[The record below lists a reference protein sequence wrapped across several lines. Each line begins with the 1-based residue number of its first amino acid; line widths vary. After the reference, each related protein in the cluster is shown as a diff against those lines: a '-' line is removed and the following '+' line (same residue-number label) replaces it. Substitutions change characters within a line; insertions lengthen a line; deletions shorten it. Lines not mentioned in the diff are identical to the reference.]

1 MFNLGNLGDMMKMMK
16 TMQESMEKAKEELR
30 NEDIIVEVGGG
41 MVKIVVNGLGEAKDV
56 FIDKTLLTEENHEI
70 LQDLLVAA
78 INEANSRSK
87 EVMSQKMSQAAGI
100 LGNIPGLDKLL

>member
-16 TMQESMEKAKEELR
+16 TMQESIEKAKEELR

-56 FIDKTLLTEENHEI
+56 FIDKTLLNEENHEI

-87 EVMSQKMSQAAGI
+87 EVMSQKLSQAAGI
-100 LGNIPGLDKLL
+100 FGNMPGLDKLL

>member
-1 MFNLGNLGDMMKMMK
+1 MFNLGNLGEMMKMMK
-16 TMQESMEKAKEELR
+16 TMQENMEKAKEELK

-56 FIDKTLLTEENHEI
+56 FIDKSLLTEENHEI

-78 INEANSRSK
+78 INEANARSK
-87 EVMSQKMSQAAGI
+87 EVMSQKLSQAAG
-100 LGNIPGLDKLL
+100 LPGNIPGLNNLL

>member
-1 MFNLGNLGDMMKMMK
+1 MFNLGNLGDMMKMFK
-16 TMQESMEKAKEELR
+16 TMQENMEKAKQELR
-30 NEDIIVEVGGG
+30 EEEIIVEVGGG

-56 FIDKTLLTEENHEI
+56 FIDKTLLTEDNREI

-87 EVMSQKMSQAAGI
+87 EVMSQKLSQAAG
-100 LGNIPGLDKLL
+100 LPSNIPGLNNLL

>member
-1 MFNLGNLGDMMKMMK
+1 MFNFGNLGEMMKMFK
-16 TMQESMEKAKEELR
+16 TMQENMEKAKEELR
-30 NEDIIVEVGGG
+30 REEIVVEVGGG

-56 FIDKTLLTEENHEI
+56 FIDKTLLTEDNQEI

-87 EVMSQKMSQAAGI
+87 EVMSQKLSQVAG
-100 LGNIPGLDKLL
+100 LPSNLPGLNNLI